1 MSVLTSIS
9 KVLWFVIFYF
19 DFKLNDNFSPDMDA
33 EMVNF
38 NVNTT
43 RDLEVK
49 VEAKEG
55 GGPWILGGFCKVGVN
70 LHFGRKSLIKVSQT
84 HTQTHI
90 HTYTHIDLQLWH
102 VSFVWRSFTTD
113 ITIRVVFS
121 KSFWNKKTNIFGN
134 NWIIKKIIIYV
145 TWVSSY
151 LQKKVVLYDKNSILT
166 KCLL

>member
-1 MSVLTSIS
+1 M
-9 KVLWFVIFYF
+9 LWEKDEKFRIFIH
-19 DFKLNDNFSPDMDA
+19 NHIFSSSPPPPA
-33 EMVNF
+33 PLSPCPCRE
-38 NVNTT
+38 
-43 RDLEVK
+43 
-49 VEAKEG
+49 
-55 GGPWILGGFCKVGVN
+55 GPWILGGFCKVGVN

-145 TWVSSY
+145 TWVGSY
-151 LQKKVVLYDKNSILT
+151 LQKKLFYMIKTLF
-166 KCLL
+166 